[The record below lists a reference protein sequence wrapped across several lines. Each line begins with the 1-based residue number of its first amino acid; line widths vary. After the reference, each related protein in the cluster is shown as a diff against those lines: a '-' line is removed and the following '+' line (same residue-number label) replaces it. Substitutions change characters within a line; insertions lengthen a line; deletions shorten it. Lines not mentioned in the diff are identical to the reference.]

1 MTPQELLD
9 AVRMVS
15 ARVGPD
21 CQLVLVRG
29 RVGNIAII
37 SANGEYVGFID
48 LNETAPD
55 DQVTLVSAFLS
66 GG

>member
-9 AVRMVS
+9 AARMVE

-21 CQLVLVRG
+21 CQLVRG
-29 RVGNIAII
+29 RVGNIAIV
-37 SANGEYVGFID
+37 SAAGEYVGFID

-55 DQVTLVSAFLS
+55 DQVTLVSAFL
-66 GG
+66 GDG

>member
-21 CQLVLVRG
+21 CQLVRG

-37 SANGEYVGFID
+37 SAAGEYVGFID
-48 LNETAPD
+48 LNETAPR